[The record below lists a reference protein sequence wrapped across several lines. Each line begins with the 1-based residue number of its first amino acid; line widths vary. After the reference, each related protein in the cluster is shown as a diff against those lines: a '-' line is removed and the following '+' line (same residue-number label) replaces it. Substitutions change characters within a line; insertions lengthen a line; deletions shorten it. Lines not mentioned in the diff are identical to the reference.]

1 MDPNK
6 DKPAPTPDDNKPPVD
21 DKKPGDDKK
30 PEGGDSKTFTQ
41 EDLDKVVEGRLAKER
56 KAAEERTQKA
66 IADALAEQE
75 RKARM
80 SDEEKQSEES
90 KKKADELAERERNA
104 ALRENRAEAR
114 ELLQEKS
121 IDTSLLDWVVDP
133 DLDKTKEN
141 VEKLAKAWDSAVEE
155 AVSKKLAGK
164 TPVDKTPSKDGKKP
178 KDGDKAS
185 VHDLLYKKKG

>member
-6 DKPAPTPDDNKPPVD
+6 DKPAPKPDDNKPPVD

-56 KAAEERTQKA
+56 KASEERTAKA
-66 IADALAEQE
+66 IKDALDEQ
-75 RKARM
+75 ARQAKL
-80 SDEEKQSEES
+80 SDEEKQTEES
-90 KKKADELAERERNA
+90 KKKASELEERERNA

-133 DLDKTKEN
+133 DIDKTKEN
-141 VEKLAKAWDSAVEE
+141 VEKLEKAWNTAVED
-155 AVSKKLAGK
+155 AVSKKLSGK
-164 TPVDKTPSKDGKKP
+164 TPVDKTPSNDGKKP
-178 KDGDKAS
+178 KDDDKAS
-185 VHDLLYKKKG
+185 TRDLLYKKKG